1 MVVMGDV
8 GNRLLIV
15 DDDPE
20 LHIQLRVVIHSATL
34 HEIQHP
40 AVLTIRERNESA
52 KSPGLVI
59 FENITIDS
67 STKMYQNLY
76 QVLQY

>member
-20 LHIQLRVVIHSATL
+20 LHIQLRVIIQSSTL
-34 HEIQHP
+34 HKTSNQQ
-40 AVLTIRERNESA
+40 
-52 KSPGLVI
+52 
-59 FENITIDS
+59 F
-67 STKMYQNLY
+67 
-76 QVLQY
+76 